1 MDTDTIFFAYTY
13 NCVYIYTPWSI
24 YIYTLCIYI
33 LTLEDTGGVAPVL
46 VRVFLEAALHHPI
59 YADTHMYIYTYI

>member
-1 MDTDTIFFAYTY
+1 ME
-13 NCVYIYTPWSI
+13 YIHI
-24 YIYTLCIYI
+24 YSMYIYI

-59 YADTHMYIYTYI
+59 YADTHMYIYTHIYDAIHILKASDTK